1 MKATGIVRR
10 IDELGRVVIPKE
22 IRRVQHIR
30 SGDSLEIFMEENGE
44 VVFKKYSPLAEL
56 GEPAAVYADVL
67 ARRLG
72 CGVLV
77 CDREHIVAAAG
88 AGKNE
93 LLHRE
98 LPPELDRLLKKRRLY
113 TAPAN
118 PDRRI
123 RLGGRWLLC
132 AAPILVHGDIEGGVL
147 LPGSARDPL
156 PEAEVAEALAQYPN
170 ATVTWVQDEPR
181 NQGTW
186 PHLALNLF
194 PSLGRPVRL
203 GARPE
208 SATTAAGRASLH
220 KEQAATLIAQAF
232 EG

>member
-1 MKATGIVRR
+1 MA
-10 IDELGRVVIPKE
+10 EAA
-22 IRRVQHIR
+22 
-30 SGDSLEIFMEENGE
+30 NN
-44 VVFKKYSPLAEL
+44 YS
-56 GEPAAVYADVL
+56 
-67 ARRLG
+67 
-72 CGVLV
+72 
-77 CDREHIVAAAG
+77 AAG

-156 PEAEVAEALAQYPN
+156 PEAEVIRAAA
-170 ATVTWVQDEPR
+170 
-181 NQGTW
+181 
-186 PHLALNLF
+186 
-194 PSLGRPVRL
+194 
-203 GARPE
+203 
-208 SATTAAGRASLH
+208 TAAEFLARWM
-220 KEQAATLIAQAF
+220 E
-232 EG
+232 E

>member
-113 TAPAN
+113 TAPAS

-156 PEAEVAEALAQYPN
+156 PEAEVIRAAA
-170 ATVTWVQDEPR
+170 
-181 NQGTW
+181 
-186 PHLALNLF
+186 
-194 PSLGRPVRL
+194 
-203 GARPE
+203 
-208 SATTAAGRASLH
+208 TAAEFRARWM
-220 KEQAATLIAQAF
+220 E
-232 EG
+232 E

>member
-98 LPPELDRLLKKRRLY
+98 LPPVLDRLLKMRRLY

-123 RLGGRWLLC
+123 RLC
-132 AAPILVHGDIEGGVL
+132 AAPILVHGASEGGVL

-156 PEAEVAEALAQYPN
+156 PEAEVIRAAA
-170 ATVTWVQDEPR
+170 
-181 NQGTW
+181 
-186 PHLALNLF
+186 
-194 PSLGRPVRL
+194 
-203 GARPE
+203 
-208 SATTAAGRASLH
+208 TAAEFLARWM
-220 KEQAATLIAQAF
+220 E
-232 EG
+232 E

>member
-156 PEAEVAEALAQYPN
+156 PEAEVIRAAHSSHRP
-170 ATVTWVQDEPR
+170 
-181 NQGTW
+181 
-186 PHLALNLF
+186 
-194 PSLGRPVRL
+194 PSLIRRSGFA
-203 GARPE
+203 GAV
-208 SATTAAGRASLH
+208 
-220 KEQAATLIAQAF
+220 
-232 EG
+232 

>member
-147 LPGSARDPL
+147 LPGGARDLL
-156 PEAEVAEALAQYPN
+156 PEAEVIRAAA
-170 ATVTWVQDEPR
+170 
-181 NQGTW
+181 
-186 PHLALNLF
+186 
-194 PSLGRPVRL
+194 
-203 GARPE
+203 
-208 SATTAAGRASLH
+208 TAAEFLARWM
-220 KEQAATLIAQAF
+220 E
-232 EG
+232 E

>member
-113 TAPAN
+113 RPCKSRPA
-118 PDRRI
+118 D
-123 RLGGRWLLC
+123 
-132 AAPILVHGDIEGGVL
+132 
-147 LPGSARDPL
+147 
-156 PEAEVAEALAQYPN
+156 Q
-170 ATVTWVQDEPR
+170 
-181 NQGTW
+181 
-186 PHLALNLF
+186 
-194 PSLGRPVRL
+194 
-203 GARPE
+203 
-208 SATTAAGRASLH
+208 AGRAV
-220 KEQAATLIAQAF
+220 AAVRRTDS
-232 EG
+232 GTRRY